1 MAYGTGHPRRPRGNQ
16 DLGPAGPRSVRQ
28 LRPAIPVRSLRVRRK
43 RGQPA
48 LATTGPVRAVE
59 AVVQLRHQWHQL
71 GVRVILRIR
80 PSQGAVIGAFEKRL
94 PAYAYSRAEWTE
106 LREGE
111 DWRRYV
117 PLTRPAWNS
126 GCHRSSWPPIRWG
139 AWRRRRRRG
148 GTG

>member
-1 MAYGTGHPRRPRGNQ
+1 M
-16 DLGPAGPRSVRQ
+16 
-28 LRPAIPVRSLRVRRK
+28 
-43 RGQPA
+43 
-48 LATTGPVRAVE
+48 
-59 AVVQLRHQWHQL
+59 QLRHQWHQL